1 VTTSGDVKSGFWGRH
16 GLKLLVSALIGAAFY
31 GVLYAGGLPLV
42 PSHDAL
48 SDVSWLAILGY
59 VACWCGVHLLRAG
72 RWYFLLAP
80 LGPVRPRHVL
90 TVASVGFAAVLLFPL
105 RTGEV
110 VRPLMITRRTRLS
123 AWAATG
129 SVAAERVIDGLVLSV
144 ILFLALQLTRPLEPP
159 PDHIGG
165 LPLPARLVP
174 ELAYTA
180 LAMFAAVFLVM
191 AAFFWRRSWV
201 QRAIE
206 LCFGLISKRF
216 AGWVSARIADV
227 ASGLEFLPK
236 PAYMAPFS
244 IMTLAYWGLN
254 AFGSWLLASGVGLAQ
269 VGYGEACVLMGVL
282 ALGILAPSAP
292 GFFGSF
298 QIAVYAG
305 LALFLPPEQ
314 VVGAGSAYV
323 FFLYAVQLGVTVV
336 AAAVSLVVEHQAG
349 GQREILPAS
358 GAS

>member
-1 VTTSGDVKSGFWGRH
+1 MTTSGGNKPGFWGRH
-16 GLKLLVSALIGAAFY
+16 GLKLLLSALIGAGFY
-31 GVLYAGGLPLV
+31 WVLYAGGLPLV
-42 PSHDAL
+42 PSREAL
-48 SDVSWLAILGY
+48 AGVSWLAVLGY
-59 VACWCGVHLLRAG
+59 VSCWCGVHLLRAA

-90 TVASVGFAAVLLFPL
+90 TVTSIGFAAVLLLPL

-129 SVAAERVIDGLVLSV
+129 TVAAERVIDGLVMSV

-159 PDHIGG
+159 PDHIGD
-165 LPLPARLVP
+165 LPVPARLVP
-174 ELAYTA
+174 ELAYSA
-180 LAMFAAVFLVM
+180 LGLFGAVFLVM
-191 AAFFWRRSWV
+191 AAFYWRRSWV

-206 LCFGLISKRF
+206 LCFGLVSKRF
-216 AGWVSARIADV
+216 AAWVSARIALV

-236 PAYMAPFS
+236 PAYMAPFL

-254 AFGSWLLASGVGLAQ
+254 AFGSWLLASGVGLTDL
-269 VGYGEACVLMGVL
+269 GYGEACVLMGVL
-282 ALGILAPSAP
+282 ALGILAPTAP

-305 LALFLPPEQ
+305 LSCFCHRTRSWAPVPLTCSCCMRCSS
-314 VVGAGSAYV
+314 GSPCWPRA
-323 FFLYAVQLGVTVV
+323 F
-336 AAAVSLVVEHQAG
+336 
-349 GQREILPAS
+349 R
-358 GAS
+358 